1 MILGVASALMLALFL
16 LGLHV
21 SSALGLIGMALMYL
35 SPIGRCGMCWDRSP
49 GT

>member
-21 SSALGLIGMALMYL
+21 ASALGLIGVVLMYL
-35 SPIGRCGMCWDRSP
+35 FSDRPLWDVL
-49 GT
+49 G